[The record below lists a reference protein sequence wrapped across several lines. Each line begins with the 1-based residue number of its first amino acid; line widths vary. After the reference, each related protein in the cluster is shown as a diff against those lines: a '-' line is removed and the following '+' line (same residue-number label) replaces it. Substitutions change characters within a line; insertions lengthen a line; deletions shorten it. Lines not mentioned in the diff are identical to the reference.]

1 MPLPRF
7 QVLRGSMKKLSFVHN
22 LSPTPDSEIAYVGVV
37 LTYDKQFDLYD
48 DVSIL
53 IYTGAV

>member
-22 LSPTPDSEIAYVGVV
+22 LSPTPDSETAYVGVV
-37 LTYDKQFDLYD
+37 LTYDKQSDLYD
-48 DVSIL
+48 DVYGGSL
-53 IYTGAV
+53 TKN